1 MESILYTFIML
12 VSRIHSYFLTWNDSI
27 ENSFTDKE
35 LHFIIVGLFGIAL
48 ILVLH
53 PIFLW
58 LAKTGHTMVISF
70 FYVFTVI
77 LVLTF
82 AIEIGQ
88 GYTGTGVMDFDDA
101 KMGIQGF
108 IAFFI
113 VFIIIRGIIH
123 LIMKAAGGKKPTDD
137 RNGDYF

>member
-1 MESILYTFIML
+1 METILYNFIML
-12 VSRIHSYFLTWNDSI
+12 VSRIHTYFLTWNDSI

-35 LHFIIVGLFGIAL
+35 LHFIIVGAFGIGL

-58 LAKTGHTMVISF
+58 LSRTGHTMVISF

-101 KMGIQGF
+101 KNGIQGF

-113 VFIIIRGIIH
+113 VFLVIRGIIH
-123 LIMKAAGGKKPTDD
+123 LIMRAVGARDKGNP
-137 RNGDYF
+137 RHEEFF